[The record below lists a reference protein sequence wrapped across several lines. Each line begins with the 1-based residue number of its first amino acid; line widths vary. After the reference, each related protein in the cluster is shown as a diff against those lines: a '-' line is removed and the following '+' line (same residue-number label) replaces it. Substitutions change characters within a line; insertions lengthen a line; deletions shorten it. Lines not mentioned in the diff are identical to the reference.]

1 MLQSKLKTYGKGIRL
16 LTADDEYLVKFI
28 EKVKL
33 PVYFFLIFD
42 VIFYTIHTISHQSMT
57 IKQTTDSAISIC
69 LAIIL
74 LCLLSFDT
82 ASLAVGVVNLKR
94 PTKRKLIEQLLVKNI
109 QAARRAKPN
118 KSVAEIIKMFKKKHL
133 YTMNKIFVDFESKL
147 SFRPAVDRFVHGGI
161 KISAV
166 ETCRVARFFNLVTVM
181 KTMAMEI
188 LFISMQANNS
198 LQISM
203 LLLIQTSFIVY
214 FIYCTVVKIFKNKW
228 QVAITMLY
236 EGCLLGYFV
245 LTFIIHMSHDPI
257 RQLSSSSSLL
267 QTVVVSCL
275 TVSMFCGMTI
285 VCTAFV
291 HTAIVT
297 IRQKRS
303 KESIQADDENNMI
316 LNELTDKLAVVGYI
330 ESMIGGRKEKPHG
343 KDESNLLDVSSYP
356 LMRK

>member
-1 MLQSKLKTYGKGIRL
+1 M
-16 LTADDEYLVKFI
+16 
-28 EKVKL
+28 
-33 PVYFFLIFD
+33 
-42 VIFYTIHTISHQSMT
+42 
-57 IKQTTDSAISIC
+57 
-69 LAIIL
+69 
-74 LCLLSFDT
+74 
-82 ASLAVGVVNLKR
+82 NLKR
-94 PTKRKLIEQLLVKNI
+94 PTKRKLIEQLLAKNI
-109 QAARRAKPN
+109 QAARRANPH
-118 KSVAEIIKMFKKKHL
+118 KSVAEIVKIFKKKHL
-133 YTMNKIFVDFESKL
+133 DTMNKIFVDFESKL
-147 SFRPAVDRFVHGGI
+147 SFRPAVDRFMHGGI

-166 ETCRVARFFNLVTVM
+166 ETCRTARFFNLVTVM

-203 LLLIQTSFIVY
+203 LLLIQTSFIAY

-245 LTFIIHMSHDPI
+245 LTFIIHMSHDSI

-275 TVSMFCGMTI
+275 TVSMFCGLTI

-316 LNELTDKLAVVGYI
+316 LNELSDKMAVVGFI
-330 ESMIGGRKEKPHG
+330 ESMIGGCKEKPHRNNV
-343 KDESNLLDVSSYP
+343 SNLLDVSSHP
-356 LMRK
+356 LTRQ